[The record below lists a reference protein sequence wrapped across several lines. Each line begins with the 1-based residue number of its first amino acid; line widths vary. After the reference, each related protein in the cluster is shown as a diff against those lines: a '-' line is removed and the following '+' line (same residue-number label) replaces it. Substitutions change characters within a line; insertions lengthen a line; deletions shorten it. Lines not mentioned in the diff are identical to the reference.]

1 MFTQKQCYGSRN
13 FPWSPNNDVVYKYGN
28 GTCPV
33 AERINNDEYLGI
45 FMVGSNF
52 EDNEVEMMAE
62 AINKVYSNLSEL
74 T

>member
-1 MFTQKQCYGSRN
+1 MDIVYNYGE
-13 FPWSPNNDVVYKYGN
+13 

-33 AERINNDEYLGI
+33 AERLNDEEYLGI

-52 EDNEVEMMAE
+52 EDSEVEMMSE